1 MTFVAFTKDFGYKI
15 RCKIDHCA
23 FKFLSPL
30 GIYVPRS
37 ILIARLDV
45 EKANGETSEQ
55 LLQLVPTYES
65 LAASSKV
72 HLIQSLVSRLLVDRI
87 FNEYF
92 IGLSKE
98 HADDLS
104 KVEKY
109 LGEFGETN
117 LTVYGL

>member
-1 MTFVAFTKDFGYKI
+1 LSETVFGQVLVAALGMAKMLTGGVDVGKASDETK
-15 RCKIDHCA
+15 
-23 FKFLSPL
+23 
-30 GIYVPRS
+30 
-37 ILIARLDV
+37 
-45 EKANGETSEQ
+45 EQ

-65 LAASSKV
+65 LATSSKV
-72 HLIQSLVSRLLVDRI
+72 HLIQSLVSRLLVDRV

-109 LGEFGETN
+109 LTEFGEMADLSDN
-117 LTVYGL
+117 VESA